1 MSAIIRYNMKA
12 SRTLPLEL
20 VNNILS
26 YGGEHEIVK
35 GEVVRR
41 VRKIPSNDNRFN
53 TIEQIQPWYG
63 YHILNSE
70 VNEYVI
76 SVSLHIGEED
86 DGNVYYNL
94 RKIVKNDE
102 YGVQWDTLLDVNVD
116 WEYRRVYDIIKI
128 EQNRIIN
135 NNEVVCIKPSTRDE
149 YEYYYEPENNE
160 NVEE

>member
-1 MSAIIRYNMKA
+1 MNAIIKYNVKA
-12 SRTLPLEL
+12 PKTFPFEL
-20 VNNILS
+20 IDNVLS
-26 YGGEHEIVK
+26 YEGEHEIVK
-35 GEVVRR
+35 GEVIRR
-41 VRKIPSNDNRFN
+41 VRKIPRNDERLNMV
-53 TIEQIQPWYG
+53 EQIQPWYG

-86 DGNVYYNL
+86 DGDVYYNL

-102 YGVQWDTLLDVNVD
+102 YGLQWETLLDVNVD

-135 NNEVVCIKPSTRDE
+135 NDEVMCIKPSTRDE
-149 YEYYYEPENNE
+149 YEYYYEPEE
-160 NVEE
+160 LEDV